1 MGSVPIRP
9 SRRRFVQASLALA
22 GLGVLAGCESLPHPG
37 VSATPAPK
45 MSRIGIVGTGIG
57 ADLVFRINKSLA
69 ELGYKERVTISVER
83 AGIAGYPQQ
92 AVAEMLKRP
101 TDAILAP
108 GASAAQAA
116 KAATN
121 TIPIIMFGVS
131 DPVALG
137 LVASLARPGGNVT
150 GLSNSSTSI
159 ARKRLELLR
168 ELAPSTSHVSVVWN
182 PLDADARLE
191 LSETAVA
198 AGLLDL
204 ALKPLPVR
212 TPADYVAAFRAAGR
226 DAGQP
231 LLVLSDP
238 VITGNSSHVGL
249 ALDQRLP
256 TMYDQRRFVADEQ
269 GLISYGPSLAEQAQ
283 RIAYFIDRILKGS
296 RPAELPIMQPSV
308 FDLVVNVKTARA
320 LGLDVPRSVLSQ
332 ATEIIQ

>member
-1 MGSVPIRP
+1 MGTAPIRLG
-9 SRRRFVQASLALA
+9 RRHFLQASFALA
-22 GLGVLAGCESLPHPG
+22 GFGVLAGCQSLPRLTAPT
-37 VSATPAPK
+37 TPSPK
-45 MSRIGIVGTGIG
+45 TSIIGIVGTGIG
-57 ADLVFRINKSLA
+57 ADLLFRINKSLA
-69 ELGYKERVTISVER
+69 ELGYQERVDISVGR
-83 AGIAGYPQQ
+83 TGVAGYPQQ

-101 TDAILAP
+101 PDAIVAP

-116 KAATN
+116 KAATS
-121 TIPIIMFGVS
+121 TIPIIMLGVS

-150 GLSNSSTSI
+150 GLSTSSTSI

-168 ELAPSTSHVSVVWN
+168 ELVPGASQVSVVWN

-204 ALKPLPVR
+204 LLRPLPVR
-212 TPADYVAAFRAAGR
+212 TPADYVAAFRAAGG

-238 VITGNSSHVGL
+238 IITGNSSHVGL

-269 GLISYGPSLAEQAQ
+269 GLISYGPSLDEQAQ

-296 RPAELPIMQPSV
+296 RPAELPVMQPNT
-308 FDLVVNVKTARA
+308 FDLVLNVNTATT
-320 LGLDVPRSVLSQ
+320 LSLNIPQSVLHQ
-332 ATEIIQ
+332 ATEIVQ